1 MRKVLLM
8 GLVATALCLGCSQ
21 QALPP
26 GMHKF
31 KLGEKIDVEGARV
44 HFKLNKSGDSLFV
57 HIHKSWGELPAKEV
71 RYEVSLYDKNQ
82 QLIQSKIHEFQ
93 PKYSTMNISL
103 NLSMI
108 DKSNVDRASYFSI
121 KVSE

>member
-1 MRKVLLM
+1 MKKIVWM
-8 GLVATALCLGCSQ
+8 GLFVAAFCIGCSQ
-21 QALPP
+21 QVLPA
-26 GMHKF
+26 GMHNF
-31 KLGEKIDVEGARV
+31 KLGEKMDIEGTRI

-57 HIHKSWGELPAKEV
+57 HIHKSWSAVPAKEV

-108 DKSNVDRASYFSI
+108 DKSNVDRAAYFSI